1 MVKSIWQYRLNHLIE
16 AILSTGTGKK
26 ESPWFVISPV
36 HEYNIV
42 NFMGLV
48 VTDHQELINDID
60 YIIVDKKND
69 KMPDGYYF
77 DVSKILEVRNMKFG
91 E

>member
-1 MVKSIWQYRLNHLIE
+1 MPG
-16 AILSTGTGKK
+16 AILSTGLGKK
-26 ESPWFVISPV
+26 DNPWVVISPV

-48 VTDHQELINDID
+48 AVDHQELGDSID
-60 YIIVDKKND
+60 YIIVDKVDNKT
-69 KMPDGYYF
+69 PDGYYF
-77 DVSKILEVRNMKFG
+77 DVSNIIDVYNKKFK

>member
-1 MVKSIWQYRLNHLIE
+1 M
-16 AILSTGTGKK
+16 
-26 ESPWFVISPV
+26 

-77 DVSKILEVRNMKFG
+77 DVSKILEVRNTKFG